1 MKRTIVQKMEQVHDF
16 AVKWLDVFREPN
28 GNYQAIFDSS
38 TMADD
43 CRTLGFSMDCGQFF
57 SARYGRAASDNKELK
72 KIIHEVT
79 DVSLLGSAI
88 FSRWRY
94 FNHWSE
100 SGFTDEDRDW
110 FILALQQLIVLSKR

>member
-1 MKRTIVQKMEQVHDF
+1 MKRPTVQKMEQIHDF
-16 AVKWLDVFREPN
+16 ATKWLDVFREPN
-28 GNYQAIFDSS
+28 VNYQAIFDSF
-38 TMADD
+38 TMAED
-43 CRTLGFSMDCGQFF
+43 CSFLGFEMDGGDAF
-57 SARYGRAASDNKELK
+57 SAKYGRAASDNKEWK

-79 DVSLLGSAI
+79 DISLLGSAI

-100 SGFTDEDRDW
+100 SGFTDEDREW